1 VPREVELNGAL
12 SNPFTRSKSLL
23 KPVHELHA
31 TLLRQASKTPRA
43 PQPAPAKA
51 ATPVLETVTFVLD
64 GASCAMRTIEI
75 HAAAEELLGRPLLRS
90 SVRGILSSHTLGGDH
105 RFTRLRRGVYQLR
118 E

>member
-1 VPREVELNGAL
+1 MELSGAL
-12 SNPFTRSKSLL
+12 SNPFARSKSLL
-23 KPVHELHA
+23 KRVFELHA
-31 TLLRQASKTPRA
+31 TLLRQASETPREPRA
-43 PQPAPAKA
+43 APAKA
-51 ATPVLETVTFVLD
+51 AAPVLEAVTHVLE